1 MFAAMPSDNAR
12 GLEYFRLALLLIDRG
27 TKDLPPLLSE
37 HFNQVLHQARLL
49 VIDPTSVSPSVVPQA
64 VHLANDLL
72 RVTAL
77 RDALE
82 GVEKIADVN
91 AVVAHNVLRNMEPN
105 FASPD

>member
-1 MFAAMPSDNAR
+1 
-12 GLEYFRLALLLIDRG
+12 
-27 TKDLPPLLSE
+27 
-37 HFNQVLHQARLL
+37 
-49 VIDPTSVSPSVVPQA
+49 VVPQA